1 MPVTGLT
8 RSVRRVPAAVCA
20 LVLLLAMLCAA
31 TLATG
36 PGTTVDAA
44 AAGLFAA
51 HQAQGDE
58 TPPASSGGDATV
70 ASRRGAID
78 LLAAMSIPHARPAAY
93 HVMPRARRRPQ
104 LRRRR
109 EPRSPDRADP
119 ARRQHRGR
127 APPR

>member
-1 MPVTGLT
+1 
-8 RSVRRVPAAVCA
+8 
-20 LVLLLAMLCAA
+20 MLCAA
-31 TLATG
+31 MLAAPELT
-36 PGTTVDAA
+36 PDTAA
-44 AAGLFAA
+44 SGLSAA

-58 TPPASSGGDATV
+58 TPPASPGGDATV

-78 LLAAMSIPHARPAAY
+78 SLAATSIPHARPADCR
-93 HVMPRARRRPQ
+93 VTPRARRRPQ

-109 EPRSPDRADP
+109 DVPSPDRADP